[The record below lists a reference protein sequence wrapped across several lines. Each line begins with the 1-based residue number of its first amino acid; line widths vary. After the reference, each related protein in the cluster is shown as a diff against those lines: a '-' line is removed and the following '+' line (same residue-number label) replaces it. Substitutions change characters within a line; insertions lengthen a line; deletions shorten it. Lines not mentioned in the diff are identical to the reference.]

1 MAVKRPLRTL
11 KDRNKVK
18 AAKAAFP
25 FPPHQPQHSR
35 RKEYTTMKC
44 ITINNHDYATRAH
57 GDPTANA
64 ALSNIMRQMPR
75 PRPPRIRYT
84 TDGRTQVVRYA

>member
-1 MAVKRPLRTL
+1 
-11 KDRNKVK
+11 
-18 AAKAAFP
+18 
-25 FPPHQPQHSR
+25 
-35 RKEYTTMKC
+35 MKC
-44 ITINNHDYATRAH
+44 TTVNNHDYATRDH

-64 ALSNIMRQMPR
+64 ALNNIMRQMLR